1 MRKQI
6 LIIGAGYGGLLSA
19 LSARANLTPEE
30 AQITVIN
37 RVGSHQ
43 IITEL
48 HRLAAGNVAEQ
59 AVALPLE
66 KLFKGKD
73 INVRVGNV
81 ENIDLA
87 GKKVAL
93 EDGTSYVYDTL
104 VLALGSET
112 NYFGIPGL
120 QENSLVLKSVVDANR
135 VFKHVK
141 ERIAAYA
148 QTKNKADATF
158 VIGGGGL
165 TGVEL
170 VGELADEL
178 PAICRSYGVDFN
190 DISLYL
196 VEAMPSI
203 LPIFSPELIERAT
216 TSLEKRGVEFLTGLA
231 ITEVKGA
238 TVSLKDGRTIDTNTL
253 VWTGGVQGSTL
264 VGNCGV
270 EVNRGRATVNEF
282 MQSTSHPE
290 VYLAGDCAVVFA
302 PEGRPYPPTAQL
314 AWQMGELVGANIAAT
329 YKGAKQDTFSPVFS
343 GTLASLGRKDGIGAV
358 GESGIE
364 LKGIPASLMKKAS
377 NARYLSHING
387 LFSLAY

>member
-1 MRKQI
+1 MSKQI
-6 LIIGAGYGGLLSA
+6 LILGGGYGGLLSA
-19 LSARANLTPEE
+19 LSARANLTVEE
-30 AQITVIN
+30 ATITVIN

-48 HRLAAGNVAEQ
+48 HRLAAGNVDEK

-66 KLFKGKD
+66 KLLKGKNID
-73 INVRVGNV
+73 LKVGTV
-81 ENIDLA
+81 ENIDVEGHKVLLA
-87 GKKVAL
+87 
-93 EDGTSYVYDTL
+93 DGRTFGYDTL

-120 QENSLVLKSVVDANR
+120 QENSFTLKSVIDANR
-135 VFKHVK
+135 IYKHVE
-141 ERIAAYA
+141 ERISQYSK
-148 QTKNKADATF
+148 TKNKADATF

-178 PAICRSYGVDFN
+178 PAICRKNGVDFA
-190 DISLYL
+190 DVSLYL

-203 LPIFSPELIERAT
+203 LPIFSADLIERAT

-231 ITEVKGA
+231 ITEVNGP
-238 TVSLKDGRTIDTNTL
+238 TVSLKDGRTIDTSTL

-264 VGNCGV
+264 VANCGI

-282 MQSTSHPE
+282 MQSVSHPD
-290 VYLAGDCAVVFA
+290 VFLAGDCAVVFGA
-302 PEGRPYPPTAQL
+302 EGRPYPPTAQL
-314 AWQMGELVGANIAAT
+314 AWQMGELTGANIAAN
-329 YKGAKQDTFSPVFS
+329 YKGSQMEGFNPVFS
-343 GTLASLGRKDGIGAV
+343 GTLASLGRKDGIGSV
-358 GESGIE
+358 GGSGIE
-364 LKGIPASLMKKAS
+364 LKGMPASLMKKAS

-387 LFSLAY
+387 LFALAY